1 MISFII
7 YGQAML
13 NRVIYL
19 KSCCKIKMKLLP
31 LILSTI
37 FTAGVNLFVLAQ
49 ISRNKMNI
57 LVEYF
62 ESVFVTF
69 FATKAIVKSSLTLP
83 ESGFSLQKSSLDLV
97 CYYHYTTLF
106 A

>member
-1 MISFII
+1 
-7 YGQAML
+7 
-13 NRVIYL
+13 
-19 KSCCKIKMKLLP
+19 MKLLP

-49 ISRNKMNI
+49 ISRNKMHI

-62 ESVFVTF
+62 KSVFVTF